1 MATAATAATNL
12 WNGSK
17 SGPGQRTLNGR
28 TAVHNGRDF
37 PVNVGTNII
46 VNRAGEVV
54 KSEYSSTFGNTI
66 VVRYDQISEAG
77 RLAHESNVVIPPIY
91 IRYAHLSN
99 RNVKEGDPVIPGTI
113 IGQSGNTGTST
124 GPHVHVEVYAPMPGD
139 KNVYYDPY
147 DQIKN
152 IGVRYIDYYNRP
164 LVQSSNRNTRLVAK
178 TVSDSGQGTSS
189 GSVTSSQKAALT
201 AATTTTTTT
210 TGSLPSPNQRPTMLN
225 DPRRLDASAA
235 ENQRVVSRD
244 ILKSDKSTVVN
255 NVLHNYTNYTYK
267 LALYGLT
274 PTEFNNLVNN
284 PPPKWTPSDASGM
297 IFSGGSAKKANEHFK
312 DDFYFEDLTT
322 TSIIGLNYRSRETN
336 AIEIK
341 FTVFE
346 PNGCTLIDRL
356 LAFAKNKQQDNY
368 LVMPYVISINFLGYD
383 EAGNPT
389 EIKDPAAS
397 TKYIPVTLTEM
408 KIKPDLAG
416 TRYHVRAIPYS
427 HLALT
432 NNFGIIP
439 VNVNIQAA
447 TVATLFKSTQGGAEN
462 FKVNFID
469 LANTTSSQ
477 AEKAAKSAREEITN
491 TVLVPTNESAALD
504 PNLGNRVGDAAS
516 ASVARGAFKN
526 PISTTSLADAL
537 NGWNLYLKQDVV
549 IEYPDVYDFVFKDSK
564 IGDSPIELAELGSAI
579 NTPLNNVQETEAALR
594 ALKASTLKGISK
606 INGSFQILAGSAV
619 VNILEQ
625 VIRHSKFIRDQIR
638 IDLETELDAVPL
650 DQRDKKREDLAKEIE
665 KSALQWFKIQP
676 ELQLGKFDRIRNTY
690 SKKIT
695 YYISYYKQS
704 NLRYP
709 YAPKGLANHWRKE
722 YYYWYTGKNSDILN
736 IDINFDTAFY
746 TSVSVTPD
754 SLLINAESG
763 NETIEQANAQKRK
776 EILAKSGLPFP
787 VISAPSRTIA
797 NVSAVGGPPRDK
809 KTIAVDDLTQSILSR
824 PGGDMVSIRLD
835 IVGDPE
841 FIKQDGILYIDKNP
855 TPSTLPTN
863 SPNGSLLTE
872 HEQVIVKFAFKY
884 PSDWNRKEG
893 LLQPADKTVFDGLYY
908 VIQVDSNFER
918 GQFKQSLHLIR
929 LFENVYTAT
938 TAGTTAG
945 TTGQPQINRASLEP
959 R

>member
-1 MATAATAATNL
+1 M
-12 WNGSK
+12 
-17 SGPGQRTLNGR
+17 
-28 TAVHNGRDF
+28 
-37 PVNVGTNII
+37 
-46 VNRAGEVV
+46 
-54 KSEYSSTFGNTI
+54 
-66 VVRYDQISEAG
+66 
-77 RLAHESNVVIPPIY
+77 
-91 IRYAHLSN
+91 
-99 RNVKEGDPVIPGTI
+99 
-113 IGQSGNTGTST
+113 
-124 GPHVHVEVYAPMPGD
+124 
-139 KNVYYDPY
+139 
-147 DQIKN
+147 
-152 IGVRYIDYYNRP
+152 
-164 LVQSSNRNTRLVAK
+164 
-178 TVSDSGQGTSS
+178 
-189 GSVTSSQKAALT
+189 
-201 AATTTTTTT
+201 
-210 TGSLPSPNQRPTMLN
+210 
-225 DPRRLDASAA
+225 
-235 ENQRVVSRD
+235 
-244 ILKSDKSTVVN
+244 
-255 NVLHNYTNYTYK
+255 
-267 LALYGLT
+267 
-274 PTEFNNLVNN
+274 NN
-284 PPPKWTPSDASGM
+284 PPPNWTPSDASGM

-368 LVMPYVISINFLGYD
+368 LVMPYVISINFLGYN

-447 TVATLFKSTQGGAEN
+447 TVATLFKSTQGGAEKFQEQFSN
-462 FKVNFID
+462 
-469 LANTTSSQ
+469 LANLTSRQ
-477 AEKAAKSAREEITN
+477 AEVAATSAREGIVNNNYE
-491 TVLVPTNESAALD
+491 VPLTRDQIIQA
-504 PNLGNRVGDAAS
+504 GDSAS

-549 IEYPDVYDFVFKDSK
+549 IAYPDVYDFVFKDSK

-638 IDLETELDAVPL
+638 IDLETELNAVPL
-650 DQRDKKREDLAKEIE
+650 DQRDKKREDITKEIE

-676 ELQLGKFDRIRNTY
+676 ELQLGEFDRIRNTY

-722 YYYWYTGKNSDILN
+722 YYYWYTGQNSDILN

-763 NETIEQANAQKRK
+763 NETIQQANAQKRK
-776 EILAKSGLPFP
+776 AILAKSGLPFP

-855 TPSTLPTN
+855 TPPTLPTT

-893 LLQPADKTVFDGLYY
+893 LLKPADKTVFDGLYY
-908 VIQVDSNFER
+908 VIQVDSTFER

-938 TAGTTAG
+938 TAGTTGTTAG
-945 TTGQPQINRASLEP
+945 TTSKPKN
-959 R
+959 